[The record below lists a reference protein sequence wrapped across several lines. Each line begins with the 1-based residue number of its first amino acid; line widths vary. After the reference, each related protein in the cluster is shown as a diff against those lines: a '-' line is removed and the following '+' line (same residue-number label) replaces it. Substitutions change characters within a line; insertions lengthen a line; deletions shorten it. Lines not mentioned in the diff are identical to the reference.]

1 MAEKKSKLET
11 YQKRMESQAA
21 KSESIIKSAA
31 AKGGL
36 DELKQLSKVV
46 NQRLVRLERE
56 TGTVDS
62 WAAKKLKK
70 RMEKEGIESWTKGNR
85 VALSAKK
92 IENMTPA
99 QRQAYKK
106 AMQAFITSETSTKI
120 GIEKAKLTTI
130 EAIGSEYN
138 VTSEV
143 AEAMFQAVENDNI
156 ANIFN
161 YMSPSDFWAVYD
173 EVIVKKGGTKDDL
186 QTALKANFGAEV
198 NDADISDIIN
208 KTKAG
213 M

>member
-1 MAEKKSKLET
+1 MNKSKLET
-11 YQKRMESQAA
+11 YQKRMEAQAA
-21 KSESIIKSAA
+21 KSEAVIKSAA
-31 AKGGL
+31 AKGGF

-46 NQRLVRLERE
+46 NQRLARLERA
-56 TGTVDS
+56 TGNVDS

-92 IENMTPA
+92 LEAMTPA
-99 QRQAYKK
+99 QKQAYKK
-106 AMQAFITSETSTKI
+106 AMQAFIESETSTKI

-138 VTSEV
+138 VTSET
-143 AEAMFQAVENDNI
+143 AEAMYQAIENDNI

-161 YMSPSDFWAVYD
+161 YMTPSDFWAVYD
-173 EVIVKKGGTKDDL
+173 EIIIKKGGTSDDL
-186 QTALKANFGAEV
+186 QTAIKANFGVEV
-198 NDADISDIIN
+198 NDIDIANMIN